1 MGLEGYPEACA
12 HRKQRAQGVTI
23 FLYRIPSNCYPRRN
37 GLLGNTPY
45 HYLRFIERHLMSESV
60 LIVDEIASRRDE
72 LSRAL
77 EAEGFKVVESDSA
90 SAAVRDLWENRFVV
104 VLIASVLSD
113 TRPQALAEQ
122 LQQMAPEIETMIY
135 AKGDAAHKLARKAA
149 KIRDGE
155 VAA

>member
-1 MGLEGYPEACA
+1 
-12 HRKQRAQGVTI
+12 
-23 FLYRIPSNCYPRRN
+23 
-37 GLLGNTPY
+37 
-45 HYLRFIERHLMSESV
+45 MSESV

-77 EAEGFKVVESDSA
+77 DAEGFRVVQSDSA
-90 SAAVRDLWENRFVV
+90 SAAVRDIWENRFVV

-113 TRPQALAEQ
+113 TRPQALSEQ
-122 LQQMAPEIETMIY
+122 LVQMAPEIETLIY
-135 AKGDAAHKLARKAA
+135 SKGDAAHKLARKAA

>member
-1 MGLEGYPEACA
+1 
-12 HRKQRAQGVTI
+12 
-23 FLYRIPSNCYPRRN
+23 
-37 GLLGNTPY
+37 
-45 HYLRFIERHLMSESV
+45 MSESV

-77 EAEGFKVVESDSA
+77 DAEGFSVVQSDSA
-90 SAAVRDLWENRFVV
+90 SAAVRDIWENSFVV

-113 TRPQALAEQ
+113 TRPQALSDQ
-122 LQQMAPEIETMIY
+122 LMQMAPEIETLIY
-135 AKGDAAHKLARKAA
+135 VKGDAAHKLARQAA